1 MKLVKKI
8 INHRLILSINQLII
22 SGEDADKLFS
32 MVNSEIIDTTRI
44 FSVLIFRLKK
54 VTIID
59 YSFAKMLVETYKICF
74 QNNVKVELVDV
85 SPKMQ
90 KKLENFN
97 LKIFFDLNK
106 TLNQVIEETQKHKK
120 ISPE

>member
-44 FSVLIFRLKK
+44 FSVLIF
-54 VTIID
+54 
-59 YSFAKMLVETYKICF
+59 
-74 QNNVKVELVDV
+74 
-85 SPKMQ
+85 
-90 KKLENFN
+90 
-97 LKIFFDLNK
+97 
-106 TLNQVIEETQKHKK
+106 H
-120 ISPE
+120 